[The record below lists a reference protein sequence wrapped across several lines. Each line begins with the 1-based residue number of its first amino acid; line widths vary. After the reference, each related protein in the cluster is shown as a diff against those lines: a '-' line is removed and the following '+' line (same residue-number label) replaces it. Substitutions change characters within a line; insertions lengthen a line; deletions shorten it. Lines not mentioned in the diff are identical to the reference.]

1 MKLLLTRTEKNKR
14 NTIGIL
20 SIDGIFFCNT
30 LEDTDRGLKQT
41 DSIEHIEDVKVFG
54 ETAIPTGT
62 YKVDMNTVSPKFK
75 DKEWAKPYEGKLPRL
90 VDVPGF
96 EGVLLHVG
104 NSEQD
109 SLGCV
114 LVGEKSGDK
123 LINSTKTFKQLMNVL
138 TKTKED
144 ITITII

>member
-1 MKLLLTRTEKNKR
+1 MKLLLTRTEKNKH

-96 EGVLLHVG
+96 EGVLTHIG

>member
-1 MKLLLTRTEKNKR
+1 MKLLLTRTEKNKH

-30 LEDTDRGLKQT
+30 LEDTDRELKQT

-109 SLGCV
+109 SLGCII
-114 LVGEKSGDK
+114 VGEKSDNT

>member
-14 NTIGIL
+14 STIGIL

-30 LEDTDRGLKQT
+30 LEDTDRELKQT
-41 DSIEHIEDVKVFG
+41 DSIEHIEDIKVFG

-75 DKEWAKPYEGKLPRL
+75 DREWAKPYEGKLPRL

-96 EGVLLHVG
+96 EGILIHTG

-123 LINSTKTFKQLMNVL
+123 LINSAKTFKQLMNIL

-144 ITITII
+144 ITITIL

>member
-1 MKLLLTRTEKNKR
+1 MKLLLTRTEKNKHS
-14 NTIGIL
+14 TMGIL

-30 LEDTDRGLKQT
+30 LEDADRELKQT
-41 DSIEHIEDVKVFG
+41 DPIEHIEDVKVFG

-75 DKEWAKPYEGKLPRL
+75 DREWAKPYGGKLPRL
-90 VDVPGF
+90 VAVPGF
-96 EGVLLHVG
+96 EGVLIHIG
-104 NSEQD
+104 NSQQD

-144 ITITII
+144 ITITIL

>member
-1 MKLLLTRTEKNKR
+1 MKLLLTRTEKNKHS
-14 NTIGIL
+14 TMGIL

-62 YKVDMNTVSPKFK
+62 YEVDMDTVSPKFK
-75 DKEWAKPYEGKLPRL
+75 DREWAKPYEGKLPRL

-96 EGVLLHVG
+96 EGILIHIG

>member
-1 MKLLLTRTEKNKR
+1 MKLLLTRTEKNKH

-96 EGVLLHVG
+96 EGVLIHIG
-104 NSEQD
+104 NSEQN

-114 LVGEKSGDK
+114 LVGEKYGDK

>member
-96 EGVLLHVG
+96 EGVLIHIG
-104 NSEQD
+104 NSEQN

>member
-30 LEDTDRGLKQT
+30 LEDTDRELKQT

-109 SLGCV
+109 SLGCI
-114 LVGEKSGDK
+114 LVGEKSGNT